1 MKINAQMGV
10 DLVAVEGDEEL
21 SALIELTAPEA
32 PQTEDTARTPS
43 TLVVVLDRSG
53 SMTGDRLEGAKRA
66 LLALVDRLSPTDRF
80 GLVTFD
86 DEVRVDVPAATL
98 ADKPAVNAA
107 IARIH
112 PGGCTNLSAGYLR
125 GLQEARRAAGAEG
138 ATVLLISDGHA
149 NAGITDADQLATI
162 ATTYSQQ
169 HVTTSALGY
178 GLGYD
183 ERLLH
188 AVAGGGRGNEHFA
201 EDPDTA
207 SALIAGEVT
216 GLLSQTIQAASLTIA
231 MSPHVRGVRLA
242 NDLEVAPVDKGLQ
255 VELGSFWAGEERKLV
270 LVFDVPRLPAL
281 GLTEVASLQLRYVDT
296 IELKEETVTIPLH
309 VNVVPGDEAA
319 GRVVNP
325 VVATELAFQEAQ
337 RAKRE
342 ASRRLY
348 DGDAAGASEQL
359 RRAGSAIALAMRAAP
374 AESKAE
380 LSDEA
385 AVIDRMMH
393 EARYGEMTRASK
405 YLTSDVNR
413 KSRQRGRRDRS

>member
-1 MKINAQMGV
+1 MKVNAQMGV
-10 DLVAVEGDEEL
+10 DLVAVEGNEEL
-21 SALIELTAPEA
+21 SALIELTAPEGT
-32 PQTEDTARTPS
+32 QDDTDRTPS

-53 SMTGDRLEGAKRA
+53 SMGGGRLEGAKRA
-66 LLALVDRLSPTDRF
+66 LLSLVDRLSPTDRF

-86 DEVRVDVPAATL
+86 DHVRVDVPAGTL
-98 ADKPAVNAA
+98 GDKRAVKAA
-107 IARIH
+107 IAHVH

-125 GLQEARRAAGAEG
+125 GLQEARRAAGDEG
-138 ATVLLISDGHA
+138 ATVLLVSDGHA
-149 NAGITDADQLATI
+149 NAGVTEPDQLAGV

-183 ERLLH
+183 ERLLN
-188 AVAGGGRGNEHFA
+188 AVASGGRGNEHFA

-242 NDLEVAPVDKGLQ
+242 NDLQATAVGRGIQ

-270 LVFDVPRLPAL
+270 LVFDVPQLPAL
-281 GLTEVASLQLRYVDT
+281 GLTEVASLELRYVDT
-296 IELKEETVTIPLH
+296 VELKEETVTIPLH

-342 ASRRLY
+342 ASRRLSI
-348 DGDAAGASEQL
+348 GDADGAARHL
-359 RRAGSAIALAMRAAP
+359 RTAGSAISGAMQVAP
-374 AESKAE
+374 AHLRAE
-380 LSDEA
+380 LTDEA
-385 AVIDRMMH
+385 SVIDDMMN
-393 EARYGEMTRASK
+393 ETQYGEMTRASK
-405 YLTSDVNR
+405 FLSADVSR
-413 KSRQRGRRDRS
+413 KSRTRGRGDRR

>member
-10 DLVAVEGDEEL
+10 DLVAVEGNEEL
-21 SALIELTAPEA
+21 SALVELTAPEA
-32 PQTEDTARTPS
+32 PHEDEDRTPS
-43 TLVVVLDRSG
+43 ALVVVLDRSG
-53 SMTGDRLEGAKRA
+53 SMAGDRLEGAKRA
-66 LLALVDRLSPTDRF
+66 LLSLVDRLSPTDRF
-80 GLVTFD
+80 GLVSFD
-86 DEVRVDVPAATL
+86 DHIRVDVPAGAL
-98 ADKPAVNAA
+98 ADKPAVKAA
-107 IARIH
+107 ISHIR

-125 GLQEARRAAGAEG
+125 GLQEARRCAGDAG
-138 ATVLLISDGHA
+138 ATVLLVSDGHA
-149 NAGITDADQLATI
+149 NAGIVDADQLATI
-162 ATTYSQQ
+162 ATTYSQR

-188 AVAGGGRGNEHFA
+188 AIAGGGRGNEHFA

-216 GLLSQTIQAASLTIA
+216 GLLSQTIQAATLTIA

-242 NDLEVAPVDKGLQ
+242 NDLEVTPVGEGLQ
-255 VELGSFWAGEERKLV
+255 VELGSLWAGEERKLV
-270 LVFDVPRLPAL
+270 LVFDVPQLPAL

-296 IELKEETVTIPLH
+296 VELREETVTIPLH

-319 GRVVNP
+319 GRTVNP

-348 DGDAAGASEQL
+348 DGDAAGAAEYL
-359 RRAGSAIALAMRAAP
+359 RTASSAIGLAMEAAP
-374 AESKAE
+374 AELTGE

-385 AVIDRMMH
+385 SVIEQMMD
-393 EARYGEMTRASK
+393 ETRYGEMTRASK
-405 YLTSDVNR
+405 FLSADVHR
-413 KSRQRGRRDRS
+413 KSRKRGRRDAR